1 MPEDPWQMLAVALA
15 AIVVVGLWWALRG
28 EDEW

>member
-28 EDEW
+28 EDE

>member
-1 MPEDPWQMLAVALA
+1 MPEDPWQILAVALA

-28 EDEW
+28 EDE